1 LVWRRAFSLVDAAF
15 APVFRYFNVFDE
27 LADFAC
33 LTGLERLA
41 CWRKILHRRSSVV
54 NAVCPDY
61 EKRLQAFVA
70 ARNSELSGLAAV
82 TA

>member
-1 LVWRRAFSLVDAAF
+1 VYAAF

-27 LADFAC
+27 NADFDC
-33 LTGLERLA
+33 LNGLERLA
-41 CWRKILHRRSSVV
+41 SWRKILHRRSSVV

-61 EKRLQAFVA
+61 EKRLQAFVV